1 MPQRPNIH
9 DSYFKQLFSRPA
21 VVAAFFQ
28 HYLPRRGPVSLR
40 VGLETLQAAYQ
51 ADYEGRLVTAIARL
65 AILRRPDL
73 IAQDLAP
80 ILIYTNQLHPQLGA
94 DRLHA
99 MVRQAMSQP
108 GDVVMD
114 KTFERLIQQGR
125 QVGWTEGLSEGRQ
138 AGLAEGLQQ
147 GTEQGRL
154 AGLQEAVAMGIES
167 RFGAA
172 GLRLLPQVQRI
183 RDLAQLRRLLQELP
197 RLQSVDQ
204 LGRFLAEGV

>member
-1 MPQRPNIH
+1 MRPG
-9 DSYFKQLFSRPA
+9 P
-21 VVAAFFQ
+21 FQ
-28 HYLPRRGPVSLR
+28 
-40 VGLETLQAAYQ
+40 TLC
-51 ADYEGRLVTAIARL
+51 IWICARL
-65 AILRRPDL
+65 SILRRPDL

-99 MVRQAMSQP
+99 MVRQALPQP

-154 AGLQEAVAMGIES
+154 AGLQEAVATGIES
-167 RFGAA
+167 RFGPA